1 MNNAWITVQQ
11 TRSPIRRVGKLF
23 DAADA
28 VEAEAD
34 QDRAPISG
42 TPATRGMIR
51 KVSHLVRVIRETT
64 ELDKFVEEVRA
75 IYHELLGPRINCST
89 DSELCGLIRCGGNLP
104 VIPFRIGAARA
115 DSGLKLLPEEVAAT
129 NPSRD

>member
-75 IYHELLGPRINCST
+75 IYHDVVTVHVR
-89 DSELCGLIRCGGNLP
+89 RGNFLWQQFEAA
-104 VIPFRIGAARA
+104 VGACRV
-115 DSGLKLLPEEVAAT
+115 DP
-129 NPSRD
+129 